1 MDKLLALLLNSGKAR
16 LGAGLAGGSSVFI
29 VVMYLHA
36 DITSDIAN
44 AESRSTKYVDRKVL
58 TFKSVVGAELRHS
71 KERQEKILDAIKT
84 LDKRVY
90 DLKRGNQ

>member
-1 MDKLLALLLNSGKAR
+1 MEKIIALLLNSGKAR
-16 LGAGLAGGSSVFI
+16 LGAGLAGGSSIFV

-44 AESRSTKYVDRKVL
+44 AETRSKNYVDSKVL
-58 TFKSVVGAELRHS
+58 TFKNTIGVEMKNS
-71 KERQEKILDAIKT
+71 KDRQEKILDAINV

-90 DLKRGNQ
+90 DLNKRGE